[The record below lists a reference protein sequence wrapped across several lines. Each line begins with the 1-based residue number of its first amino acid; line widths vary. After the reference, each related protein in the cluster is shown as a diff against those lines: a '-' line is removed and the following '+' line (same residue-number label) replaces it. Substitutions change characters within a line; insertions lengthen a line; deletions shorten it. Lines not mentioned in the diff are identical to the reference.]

1 MKYYIIGDEDTV
13 LGFELVGVEGRTV
26 TSEAEAR
33 DAFENALGDQE
44 IGIIIMTEK
53 AAQLIRTTVD
63 RYTFTAEFPL
73 IVEIPDRTGPS
84 PDKPDMR
91 TLVNQAIGI
100 NL

>member
-1 MKYYIIGDEDTV
+1 MKYFIIGDEDTV
-13 LGFELVGVEGRTV
+13 LGFALVGVEGRTV
-26 TSEAEAR
+26 RSPQEAQ
-33 DAFENALGDQE
+33 DAFNEALGE
-44 IGIIIMTEK
+44 EGIGIVIMTE
-53 AAQLIRTTVD
+53 AVAQMIRSTVD

-73 IVEIPDRTGPS
+73 IVEIPDRNGPH

>member
-13 LGFELVGVEGRTV
+13 LGFALVGVEGRTV
-26 TSEAEAR
+26 TTEHDAR
-33 DAFENALGDQE
+33 DAFESALKDEE
-44 IGIIIMTEK
+44 IGIIVMTEA

-63 RYTFTAEFPL
+63 RYTFTADFPL

-91 TLVNQAIGI
+91 TLINQALGI